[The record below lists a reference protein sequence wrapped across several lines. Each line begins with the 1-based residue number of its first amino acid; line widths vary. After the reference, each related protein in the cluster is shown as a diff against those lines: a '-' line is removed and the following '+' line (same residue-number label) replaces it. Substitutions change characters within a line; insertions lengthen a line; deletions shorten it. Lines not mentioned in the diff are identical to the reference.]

1 MRALLQR
8 VSSGSVTI
16 DGEVVGAIGPGLVIL
31 LGVKTGNTSTDVKWL
46 ADKCVN
52 LRIFSDDEGKF
63 QSSAID
69 TGAELLVVS
78 QFTLYGDT
86 RKGRRPSF
94 TQAAAP
100 EDAERL
106 FGRAVELF
114 GETGL
119 KVETGRFKAY
129 MAVALVNDGPVTII
143 LDTAD
148 RDRPR
153 RGSS

>member
-8 VSSGSVTI
+8 VTGASVTI
-16 DGEVVGAIGPGLVIL
+16 DGETAGSIGTGLVIL
-31 LGVKTGNTSTDVKWL
+31 VGISRDDTEAEAAHIV
-46 ADKCVN
+46 DKAVN

-63 QSSAID
+63 QHSALDISAD
-69 TGAELLVVS
+69 LLVVS

-94 TQAAAP
+94 TKAASPA
-100 EDAERL
+100 DAESL
-106 FGRAVELF
+106 FDRTLELLRD
-114 GETGL
+114 TGL
-119 KVETGRFKAY
+119 TVETGRFQAY
-129 MAVALVNDGPVTII
+129 MDVALRNDGPVTIM

-153 RGSS
+153 RS